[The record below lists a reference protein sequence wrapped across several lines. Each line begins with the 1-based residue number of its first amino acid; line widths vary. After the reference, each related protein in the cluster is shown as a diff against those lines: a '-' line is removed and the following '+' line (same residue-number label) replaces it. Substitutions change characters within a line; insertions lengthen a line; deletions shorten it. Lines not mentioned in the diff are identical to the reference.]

1 MSWRRRSLLAAMLVA
16 VPAFARAQGKLGI
29 PTKWY
34 VVKVEDDAFTVEMPG
49 IPDHKVLN
57 DATAR
62 GTPFALHSYSLE
74 AGGNSYV
81 AQTALYPED
90 VDYTQP
96 RRVLQAALDARARQ
110 LAGGKWTT
118 STWNEIGGAPAV
130 ESTGA
135 LSNGS
140 RLRQLSVLKQRRFG
154 SLAFMGPDVGT
165 ADAERFFKS
174 LKLKLS

>member
-1 MSWRRRSLLAAMLVA
+1 MSWQRRAFLAAALAA
-16 VPAFARAQGKLGI
+16 VPPLARAQGKLGT

-34 VVKVEDDAFTVEMPG
+34 VVKVEDNAFTVEMPG

-57 DATAR
+57 DVTAR

-74 AGGNSYV
+74 AGGNSYL

-90 VDYTQP
+90 VDYSQP
-96 RRVLQAALDARARQ
+96 KRVLQAALDSRARQ
-110 LAGGKWTT
+110 LVGGKWTT
-118 STWNEIGGAPAV
+118 SDWSEVGGAPAV
-130 ESTGA
+130 ESAGA

-154 SLAFMGPDVGT
+154 SLAFMGPDVGS

-174 LKLKLS
+174 LTLKLS